1 MNLKRAFLSTWT
13 KTVYARRIARDVLP
27 KTAAELK
34 RWHRHIIQIPN
45 LELQQQ
51 AWVSITKK
59 RFHAEGGSVYAALAP
74 DAIDTLVPLIV
85 ALQTI
90 SDYLDNLC
98 DRSVSLDEAD
108 FRTLHEAML
117 DAVDGTPPQADHS
130 TPPQSSAENIV
141 PAPNDTHN
149 SPWLPTG
156 AGRGLRSPVST
167 ASHTNTKHGSV
178 LEPSRY
184 YTLHPNKDDGGYL
197 AALVD
202 ECRRRTAE
210 LPAYD
215 VVRPHV
221 QRLVSLY
228 NDLQVYKHGPHA
240 GRVARLEAWFAEKG
254 GAWRDL
260 YWWEF
265 AAASGSTLG
274 VFALFTAATNPD
286 LTPTDAERIV
296 EAYFPW
302 ICGLHILLDYLIDQ
316 EEDVAGGDLNLVSF
330 YPDKQTMRERL
341 IMFVRKARRHALTLS
356 QPDFH
361 TTIVQGLPGLYLSD
375 GKVSRQRMQRLA
387 LTLLRAGGAASFG
400 YYLWCRLRRIMDPA
414 YT

>member
-117 DAVDGTPPQADHS
+117 DAVDGTPPQADHR

-167 ASHTNTKHGSV
+167 ASHTDTKHGSV

-184 YTLHPNKDDGGYL
+184 YSLHPNKDDGGYL
-197 AALVD
+197 AALV
-202 ECRRRTAE
+202 ERMSPAHGATARLRRRPPARATA
-210 LPAYD
+210 
-215 VVRPHV
+215 R
-221 QRLVSLY
+221 Q
-228 NDLQVYKHGPHA
+228 
-240 GRVARLEAWFAEKG
+240 
-254 GAWRDL
+254 
-260 YWWEF
+260 
-265 AAASGSTLG
+265 
-274 VFALFTAATNPD
+274 
-286 LTPTDAERIV
+286 
-296 EAYFPW
+296 
-302 ICGLHILLDYLIDQ
+302 LI
-316 EEDVAGGDLNLVSF
+316 
-330 YPDKQTMRERL
+330 
-341 IMFVRKARRHALTLS
+341 
-356 QPDFH
+356 
-361 TTIVQGLPGLYLSD
+361 
-375 GKVSRQRMQRLA
+375 QRLA
-387 LTLLRAGGAASFG
+387 SVQTRAARRARSRGWRHGLPKKVVHGGTCIGGNLPLPPVPRSACSP
-400 YYLWCRLRRIMDPA
+400 YLPPRRIP
-414 YT
+414 T